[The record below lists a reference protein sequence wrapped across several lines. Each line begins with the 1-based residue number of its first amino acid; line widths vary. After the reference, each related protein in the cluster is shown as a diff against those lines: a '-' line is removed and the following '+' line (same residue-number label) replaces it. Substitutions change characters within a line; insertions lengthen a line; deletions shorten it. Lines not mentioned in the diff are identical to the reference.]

1 MQRISFLALMM
12 SILCMMGGLVVAGS
26 EPQLLDLAKSIE
38 LAKEHS
44 LQLQLARL
52 DLEEARLQF
61 EQAKAMSLVQPSPSK
76 HYQAEANLGITEKN
90 LVLAEQNLALEVE
103 QDYYNYLRTQNLLAV
118 LEEALELAKRQL
130 EVTESRRRVGA
141 ATEADVIR
149 AQASVART
157 EADLAQVRDS
167 HELSRRKF
175 LQSLGLPVEA
185 GIQLDEGIVAERV
198 SIDLERAIAE
208 ALANRVEVAQLDMMI
223 GVAEKEV
230 ELATNDYTPGQ
241 QLAMAKIALEKARL
255 RRQQLE
261 DNLPLEIRHLY
272 AQLQDAERR
281 LDVSRIGVLEAE
293 ETMRTT
299 TALYEVDMATHL
311 DLMGAQANLTKARTD
326 AIHAIFDYNLAKA
339 NLYKAMAWGLAERE
353 VGNEKEQQD

>member
-1 MQRISFLALMM
+1 MKRISFPVLVM
-12 SILCMMGGLVVAGS
+12 SILWIMGGLVFAGS
-26 EPQLLDLAKSIE
+26 SQELLDLAQSIE
-38 LAKEHS
+38 LAKEQS
-44 LQLQLARL
+44 IQLQLSRL

-76 HYQAEANLGITEKN
+76 LYQAEANLGITEKN
-90 LVLAEQNLALEVE
+90 LILAEQNLALEVE
-103 QDYYNYLRTQNLLAV
+103 QDYYNYLRTQNLITV

-175 LQSLGLPVEA
+175 LQSLGLPVDTS
-185 GIQLDEGIVAERV
+185 IQLDEGIVAERV
-198 SIDLERAIAE
+198 SIDLDRAIAE

-281 LDVSRIGVLEAE
+281 LDVTRIGVLEAE

-299 TALYEVDMATHL
+299 TALYDVDMATHL

-353 VGNEKEQQD
+353 VGNEKEHQD

>member
-1 MQRISFLALMM
+1 MKRISSLGLVM
-12 SILCMMGGLVVAGS
+12 SILWIMGGLVFAQS
-26 EPQLLDLAKSIE
+26 NPQMLDLAKSIE
-38 LAKEHS
+38 LAKEES
-44 LQLQLARL
+44 IQLQLAQL
-52 DLEEARLQF
+52 DLEEARLQW

-76 HYQAEANLGITEKN
+76 LYQAEANLGITEKN
-90 LVLAEQNLALEVE
+90 LILAEQNLALEVE
-103 QDYYNYLRTQNLLAV
+103 QDYYNYLRTQNLITV
-118 LEEALELAKRQL
+118 LEEALELAERQL
-130 EVTESRRRVGA
+130 GVTESRRRVGA

-157 EADLAQVRDS
+157 EADLAQVCDN
-167 HELSRRKF
+167 HDLSRRKF
-175 LQSLGLPVEA
+175 LQSLGLPVDTA
-185 GIQLDEGIVAERV
+185 IQLDEGIVAERV
-198 SIDLERAIAE
+198 SIDLERAIGE
-208 ALANRVEVAQLDMMI
+208 ALANRVEVAQLQMMI

-241 QLAMAKIALEKARL
+241 QLAMAKVALEKALL

-261 DNLPLEIRHLY
+261 DNLPLEIRRLY
-272 AQLQDAERR
+272 ALLQDADRR

-299 TALYEVDMATHL
+299 VALYEVDMATHL
-311 DLMGAQANLTKARTD
+311 DLMGAQTNLTKARTD

-353 VGNEKEQQD
+353 VGNEEEYQD